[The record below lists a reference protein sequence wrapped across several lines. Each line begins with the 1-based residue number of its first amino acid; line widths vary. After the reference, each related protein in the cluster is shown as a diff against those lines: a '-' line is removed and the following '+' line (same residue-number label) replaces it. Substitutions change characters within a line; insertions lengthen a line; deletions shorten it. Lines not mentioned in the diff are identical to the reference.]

1 MRIRPYRPGDA
12 AAVSALYFESVHGLG
27 AVRYTPEQVRVWA
40 PRVPDPGETDT
51 RARDGRLTLVAED
64 EQGRVAGFGDIN
76 EAGHIDRLYRR
87 PGAERAGVGA
97 ALLAALMDHPIA
109 RAAPRLTVEA
119 SEMARGLFERR
130 GFKVMARR
138 DFERDGVMIHNYAMT
153 MERGG

>member
-27 AVRYTPEQVRVWA
+27 ALRYAPDQVRAWA
-40 PRVPDPGETDT
+40 PRIPDPGQTDA

-64 EQGRVAGFGDIN
+64 QEGRVAGFGDID

-138 DFERDGVMIHNYAMT
+138 DFERDGVMIHNYAMA
-153 MERGG
+153 MQRGG